1 MRWGDGGETL
11 IIADINQFSDEVL
24 PIYFNHN
31 NYSSFIRQ
39 LNMYGF
45 RKENKE
51 KKTKQE
57 EYRHDDFKK
66 DSPENLC
73 KINRKKKGGD
83 EEDGRIKYMDDSR
96 SESDLLMPS
105 SLAPL
110 QLGVDLSMDD
120 LKYIDLD
127 IIRDVRCGL

>member
-1 MRWGDGGETL
+1 
-11 IIADINQFSDEVL
+11 
-24 PIYFNHN
+24 
-31 NYSSFIRQ
+31 
-39 LNMYGF
+39 MYGF

-73 KINRKKKGGD
+73 KINRKKKSGD

-96 SESDLLMPS
+96 SESDVLMPS

-127 IIRDVRCGL
+127 IIRDVGCGL